1 VTQQEAGADLRPGS
15 HGTLVALL
23 DQSPNIIRTARLV
36 LRPLRADDAARVFEL
51 FGRWEVLRTLSSPPW
66 PYRLADAEGFCRL
79 RAQRIDGGPITSA
92 LTLDGL
98 LIGSIDAI
106 QKPASAVQR
115 AAGFALGYWLG
126 QPYWGQGYMSEAA
139 RGFIAHV
146 FALTGEAVIY
156 SGAFAENRAS
166 LRIQDKLGFIRDGE
180 AMLYSTPRKAEL
192 PHVNTVLTRA
202 SFERTVAPG

>member
-1 VTQQEAGADLRPGS
+1 MTQQEAGADLRPGLN
-15 HGTLVALL
+15 GTFVAPL

-79 RAQRIDGGPITSA
+79 RAQLDGGPITSA

-106 QKPASAVQR
+106 QKPASPVQR
-115 AAGFALGYWLG
+115 AAGLALGYWLG

-156 SGAFAENRAS
+156 SGAFAENPAS
-166 LRIQDKLGFIRDGE
+166 LRTQDKLGFIRDGE
-180 AMLYSTPRKAEL
+180 AML
-192 PHVNTVLTRA
+192 
-202 SFERTVAPG
+202 